1 MVCVIRQFY
10 DGMRACVRLDDG
22 EFSDMFEVRQGLG
35 QGCVL
40 ASMLFNMFFTAVL
53 RVAEKR
59 FIADAAIMDSI
70 VQLQRKEKGEE
81 KRGKTQVGKVDSG
94 GRRRSPYAV
103 GNAVR
108 RRCRLVSR
116 SPAGLEGMMT
126 VVVIPCAAFRL
137 TGHEAKTEII
147 RLKTKGGGEGA
158 IHCHCSRSG
167 VQRNGR
173 VLCAWAGLSAQIAIS
188 VSR

>member
-22 EFSDMFEVRQGLG
+22 ECSDMFEVRQGLG

-70 VQLQRKEKGEE
+70 VQLQRKEKGEK

-94 GRRRSPYAV
+94 GQEEEPIRCGECCTSMMQACITITSR
-103 GNAVR
+103 VR
-108 RRCRLVSR
+108 GDDDGCRDSV
-116 SPAGLEGMMT
+116 
-126 VVVIPCAAFRL
+126 C
-137 TGHEAKTEII
+137 
-147 RLKTKGGGEGA
+147 
-158 IHCHCSRSG
+158 G
-167 VQRNGR
+167 VQAYGPRGQDGDHSPENERWGGR
-173 VLCAWAGLSAQIAIS
+173 CHSLSLQPVRCTKKRTSLCAWAGLSAQIAIS